1 MRRKSSIHNVYNTLG
16 ASNHTNKG
24 RSVNDFYATP
34 PLAIKKL
41 LELEKFSDT
50 IWEPAC
56 GMNHITNEFLQA
68 GYTVRTSDIVD
79 MIGDGTVIIED
90 FLKNDVVRDM
100 DIVTNPP
107 YKYAAEF
114 VEKAIES
121 VADGH
126 KVAMFLKLQFLEGKK
141 RKVLFE
147 KYPPKVI
154 YVASSRFGCSETGE
168 FDETGNIGSAIAYCW
183 YIWEKGYKGDT
194 ILKWFN

>member
-16 ASNHTNKG
+16 ASNHTDKE
-24 RSVNDFYATP
+24 RSKNDFYATP
-34 PLAIKKL
+34 PLAVKKL

-56 GMNHITNEFLQA
+56 GMNHIAYEFLNA
-68 GYTVRTSDIVD
+68 GYNVRTSDIVD
-79 MIGDGTVIIED
+79 MIGNGTVIIED
-90 FLKNDVVRDM
+90 FLKNEVVRDM

-107 YKYAAEF
+107 YKYATEF
-114 VEKAIES
+114 VEKAMES
-121 VADGH
+121 ITDGH

-141 RKVLFE
+141 RKALFE
-147 KYPPKVI
+147 KYPPKTI

-168 FDETGNIGSAIAYCW
+168 FDETGNTGSAIAYCW